1 MHGANLKRSGRGL
14 APLMVVALFAA
25 GCGGSDA
32 EQAEEAGGPVTVT
45 VGTLPTANAAAM
57 YLGIEQGFFEEEDLA
72 LEAAVVG
79 SGNEIITGLVSGD
92 YQFGFVGYVSA
103 GIAAANNVPVCV
115 VAANDGSG
123 TSVEDDWQVMAVGAN
138 SPIKTPQDL
147 VGKTLGVNA
156 LGGVAEVFIKA
167 GLDDQGIDPESVQLI
182 EVPFPEVPAA
192 LSAGRIDA
200 GFATEPFL
208 TSVLDAGGSIPFAPQ
223 SQLAPN
229 NPNGSYTASEQYVG
243 ENGDVVERFRRAMN
257 KSADYAQEH
266 QDEVRA
272 IIPTYTKIAP
282 EVAERIRLPYFTS
295 ELEEDLID
303 TQMGYLEEYGIA
315 EDVPA
320 AADLFC

>member
-32 EQAEEAGGPVTVT
+32 EQAAEAGGPVTVT

-57 YLGIEQGFFEEEDLA
+57 YLGIEQGFFEEEDLT

-138 SPIKTPQDL
+138 SPIKSAQDL
-147 VGKTLGVNA
+147 AGKTLPGGPRRTVGRSDRRRVRHRA
-156 LGGVAEVFIKA
+156 VPDLGPGCGRQHPVRAA
-167 GLDDQGIDPESVQLI
+167 
-182 EVPFPEVPAA
+182 VPAGA
-192 LSAGRIDA
+192 EQPQR
-200 GFATEPFL
+200 
-208 TSVLDAGGSIPFAPQ
+208 VLHRQ
-223 SQLAPN
+223 
-229 NPNGSYTASEQYVG
+229 
-243 ENGDVVERFRRAMN
+243 
-257 KSADYAQEH
+257 
-266 QDEVRA
+266 
-272 IIPTYTKIAP
+272 
-282 EVAERIRLPYFTS
+282 
-295 ELEEDLID
+295 
-303 TQMGYLEEYGIA
+303 
-315 EDVPA
+315 
-320 AADLFC
+320 